1 MVGGEYKLKT
11 IILGPPGTGKTTT
24 LLDLVEEFLRAGTDI
39 KKIGYFSF
47 TRKASYEAESRAEEK
62 FQIDKDEI
70 PYFRTLHSLAFRSLG
85 IKKEHVMKSQDY
97 REFGLKCGI
106 PIKSAWHNETDGVFN
121 SDNEYLRIINKARV
135 KEIPVLEE
143 YDKNRHSIDIERD
156 LLYLLDQELRKYK
169 KEKGLIDY
177 DDMLERFIEQD
188 VSPSFDVL
196 FIDEAQDLSPLQWRM
211 VRALWAK
218 ADKTY
223 IAGDDDQAI
232 FKWAGADVDT
242 FIALKEEVDYVDT
255 LDQSYRIPGGPIH
268 ELSQQII
275 NKVTHRYQKDYLP
288 RQEMGDLTRYSDLT
302 QVDMAQ
308 GEWLVLSSANYF
320 LDDVKDLCELQGWY
334 FSHKHK
340 NSIKLDLLLAIQA
353 WEKWRTF
360 ETTLPVASIKNIYTY
375 LGENVTKGYRTGKT
389 MNDEEEGYY
398 IEECIADHGLQTKD
412 VWYKAFAGLDAE
424 TENYIRN
431 MLANKEKISQTPR
444 ITLST
449 IHGAKGG
456 EADNVLLLPDVTKS
470 AIDQNDIDPDELH
483 RLFYVA
489 VTRAKK
495 SLHILEPR
503 NYERAYV
510 L

>member
-1 MVGGEYKLKT
+1 MKT

-24 LLDLVEEFLRAGTDI
+24 LLDLVDQFLKAGVDS
-39 KKIGYFSF
+39 KRIGYFSF
-47 TRKASYEAESRAEEK
+47 TRKAAEEASGRAAEK
-62 FQIDKDEI
+62 FNLDAQDDL
-70 PYFRTLHSLAFRSLG
+70 PFFRTLHSLAFRTLG
-85 IKKEHVMKSQDY
+85 VKREQVMQTRDY
-97 REFGLKCGI
+97 KDFGSKVGI
-106 PIKSAWHNETDGVFN
+106 NIRLQHANNSDSDGTFT
-121 SDNEYLRIINKARV
+121 SDNEYLSMINKARV
-135 KEIPVLEE
+135 TEREVMDL
-143 YDKNRHSIDIERD
+143 YDDNNHYLDIERD
-156 LLYLLDQELRKYK
+156 TLYLLDRELKRYK
-169 KEKGLIDY
+169 QEKGMIDY
-177 DDMLERFIEQD
+177 ADMLERFVEQD

-211 VRALWAK
+211 VRSLWSK
-218 ADKTY
+218 ANKTY

-242 FIALKEEVDYVDT
+242 FIALKEEVDHIRT

-268 ELSQQII
+268 EMSQKII
-275 NKVTHRYQKDYLP
+275 RNVTNRYEKDYFP
-288 RQEMGDLTRYSDLT
+288 RQEVGDLTRYSDVT
-302 QVDMAQ
+302 QVDMSH

-320 LDDVKDLCELQGWY
+320 LDDIKDLCELQGWY
-334 FSHKHK
+334 YSHKSK
-340 NSIKLDLLLAIQA
+340 NSVKLDLLLAIQT
-353 WEKWRTF
+353 WEKWRRV
-360 ETTLPVASIKNIYTY
+360 EHLLPIASIKNIYSY
-375 LGENVTKGYRTGKT
+375 LGENVTKGYRTCKT
-389 MNDEEEGYY
+389 MDENEEGYY
-398 IEECIADHGLQTKD
+398 IEECIEKHGLQTDD
-412 VWYKAFAGLDAE
+412 VWYKAFAGLDTN

-431 MLANKEKISQTPR
+431 MLSNHESITQTPR

-470 AIDQNDIDPDELH
+470 AIDNNDLNPDELH

-495 SLHILEPR
+495 SLHILEPK

>member
-1 MVGGEYKLKT
+1 MKT

-24 LLDLVEEFLRAGTDI
+24 LLDLVDEFLRSGTSI
-39 KKIGYFSF
+39 QKIGYFSF
-47 TRKASYEAESRAEEK
+47 TRKAAHEAQRRAEDK
-62 FQIDKDEI
+62 FQIQSDEI
-70 PYFRTLHSLAFRSLG
+70 PFFRTLHSLAFRSLG
-85 IKKEHVMKSQDY
+85 IKKEQVMKSQDY

-106 PIKSAWHNETDGVFN
+106 PIKTAMHSDEDGVFN

-135 KEIPVLEE
+135 KEIDVLEE
-143 YDKNRHSIDIERD
+143 YDNNNHILDIERD
-156 LLYLLDQELRKYK
+156 ILFLLDQELKKYK

-211 VRALWAK
+211 VRTIWKK

-232 FKWAGADVDT
+232 FKWAGADVDS
-242 FIALKEEVDYVDT
+242 FIALKEEVDQIRT

-268 ELSQQII
+268 ELSQNII
-275 NKVTHRYQKDYLP
+275 DKVSNRYKKNYRP
-288 RQEMGDLTRYSDLT
+288 RQEMGDLSRYSDVT
-302 QVDMAQ
+302 QVDM
-308 GEWLVLSSANYF
+308 GEGQWLVLSSANHF
-320 LDDVKDLCELQGWY
+320 LDDIKDLCQLQGWY
-334 FSHKHK
+334 YSHKHK
-340 NSIKLDLLLAIQA
+340 NSIKLNLLLAIQT
-353 WEKWRTF
+353 WEKWRAHKDN
-360 ETTLPVASIKNIYTY
+360 LSAVQIKNIYSY
-375 LGENVTKGYRTGKT
+375 LGDNVTKGYRTGKT
-389 MNDEEEGYY
+389 LSEEGTYD
-398 IEECIADHGLQTKD
+398 IEECIAEHGLQTND
-412 VWYKAFAGLDAE
+412 VWYKAFAGLDTN

-444 ITLST
+444 IILST

-456 EADNVLLLPDVTKS
+456 EADNVLLLPDITKS
-470 AIDQNDIDPDELH
+470 AVDHNDSDPDELH

-495 SLHILEPR
+495 SLHILEPK
-503 NYERAYV
+503 NYDRSYV

>member
-1 MVGGEYKLKT
+1 MKT

-47 TRKASYEAESRAEEK
+47 TRRASYEAESRAEEK

-85 IKKEHVMKSQDY
+85 LKKEKVMKTQDY
-97 REFGLKCGI
+97 REFGLRCGI

-143 YDKNRHSIDIERD
+143 YDKNGHTLDIERD
-156 LLYLLDQELRKYK
+156 LLYLLDQELKKYK
-169 KEKGLIDY
+169 KEKGLVDY
-177 DDMLERFIEQD
+177 DDMLENFIEQD

-211 VRALWAK
+211 VKCLWKKAK
-218 ADKTY
+218 KTY

-242 FIALKEEVDYVDT
+242 FIALKEEVDYIDT

-275 NKVTHRYQKDYLP
+275 NKVTNRYDKDYKP
-288 RQEMGDLTRYSDLT
+288 RQEMGDLTRYSDIT
-302 QVDMAQ
+302 QVDMSQ

-334 FSHKHK
+334 YSHKHR
-340 NSIKLDLLLAIQA
+340 NSIKLDLLLAIQT
-353 WEKWRTF
+353 WEKWRKF
-360 ETTLPVASIKNIYTY
+360 ETPLPVASIKNIYSY

-389 MNDEEEGYY
+389 MNENEEGYY
-398 IEECIADHGLQTKD
+398 IEECSADHGLQTQD
-412 VWYKAFAGLDAE
+412 VWYKAFAGLDSD

-431 MLANKEKISQTPR
+431 MLANSEKITQTPR

-456 EADNVLLLPDVTKS
+456 EADNVLLLPDITKS
-470 AIDQNDIDPDELH
+470 SLDQNDVDPDELH

-503 NYERAYV
+503 NYERCYV

>member
-1 MVGGEYKLKT
+1 MVKGEYKLKT

-24 LLDLVEEFLRAGTDI
+24 LLNLVEEFLRDGTDI

-47 TRKASYEAESRAEEK
+47 TRKAAYEAMSRAEEK
-62 FQIDKDEI
+62 FMIDQKDI

-85 IKKEHVMKSQDY
+85 IKKEHVMKTQDY

-106 PIKSAWHNETDGVFN
+106 PIKTAWHNEGDGVFN

-135 KEIPVLEE
+135 KEIDVLEE
-143 YDKNRHSIDIERD
+143 YDKYGHTLDIERD
-156 LLYLLDQELRKYK
+156 LLFLLDQELKKYK

-177 DDMLERFIEQD
+177 DDMLEQFIDQD
-188 VSPSFDVL
+188 ITPDFDVL
-196 FIDEAQDLSPLQWRM
+196 FIDEAQDLSPLQWKM
-211 VRALWAK
+211 VKKLWTK
-218 ADKTY
+218 ASKSY

-242 FIALKEEVDYVDT
+242 FIALKDEVDYIDT
-255 LDQSYRIPGGPIH
+255 LSQSYRIPGGPIH
-268 ELSQQII
+268 HLSQKII
-275 NKVTHRYQKDYLP
+275 RNVSNRYEKDYLP
-288 RQEMGDLTRYSDLT
+288 RQEMGDLTRYSDVT
-302 QVDMAQ
+302 QVDMSQ
-308 GEWLVLSSANYF
+308 GEWLVLSTANYF
-320 LDDVKDLCELQGWY
+320 LDDIKDLCELQGWY
-334 FSHKHK
+334 YSHKHK

-353 WEKWRTF
+353 WEKWRKF
-360 ETTLPVASIKNIYTY
+360 EHAQPIASIKNIYSY

-389 MNDEEEGYY
+389 MNENEEGYF
-398 IEECIADHGLQTKD
+398 IEECIAEHGLQTKD

-444 ITLST
+444 IILST

-456 EADNVLLLPDVTKS
+456 EADNVLLLPDITKS
-470 AIDQNDIDPDELH
+470 ALDHNDIDPDELH